1 MFDLRNWEKK
11 KWCHYQRNGT
21 QKEKMAWE
29 DDDSILDIIWENEA
43 LHFAFTEF
51 FTILLWNF

>member
-1 MFDLRNWEKK
+1 
-11 KWCHYQRNGT
+11 
-21 QKEKMAWE
+21 MAWE